1 MSHVFLN
8 SHCVNCKHKIGK
20 CDIQTRPCTSMHN
33 NFCSRYHQYDTMANA
48 EEIMDWH
55 SAWNLIRTRNWEVE
69 LKPYTQQQIVA

>member
-8 SHCVNCKHKIGK
+8 WHCVNCKHKIGK

-48 EEIMDWH
+48 EEIMD
-55 SAWNLIRTRNWEVE
+55 
-69 LKPYTQQQIVA
+69 